1 MRGQQ
6 TKGSSKI
13 IARILEG
20 GKLGAREWSTAGIVR
35 FVEFDIEKT
44 NYQ

>member
-1 MRGQQ
+1 MRVQH

-20 GKLGAREWSTAGIVR
+20 AKLKAREWSTAGMER